1 VIAIHDALLTAT
13 HVQSRVVSM
22 AMVPVEP
29 SADADDGEFVTDTW
43 HFGALGAVVV
53 IDDDPQAVHAS
64 AVARGA
70 TVGHSTALRRNP
82 IRMARNLQ
90 T

>member
-1 VIAIHDALLTAT
+1 MIAIQDALLAAT

-29 SADADDGEFVTDTW
+29 PADADDGELVTDTR

-53 IDDDPQAVHAS
+53 VDDEPQPVQPT
-64 AVARGA
+64 AVATA
-70 TVGHSTALRRNP
+70 TVARRIASRRNP